1 MNLDKEDL
9 QDLLLLLE
17 SALFAALSPE
27 MSDENGKVL
36 LQVIARFNVKI
47 AEMI

>member
-1 MNLDKEDL
+1 MNLDKEDM

-17 SALFAALSPE
+17 SSLHVALSPE
-27 MSDENGKVL
+27 MSDENSKVL

-47 AEMI
+47 ADMI